1 MLLEDFLTEWN
12 NSQPTIMV
20 HTSGSTGKP
29 KEMHVEK
36 NRMLASAKMTCDFL
50 GLKPDDTALL
60 CMPLDYI
67 AGKMVVVRSLERRM
81 RLLSVPPTSHPLK
94 DINEHINFAAFVP
107 MQVVNTLKVP
117 DEIEKFKQ
125 IDNVII
131 GGGAIDYALECVLR
145 AYANNIY
152 STYGMTETLSHIAL
166 RRIAPISERG
176 TDCLQTAGWYT
187 PFANVKLS
195 QTDEGCLIID
205 APMVC
210 ANRLITNDIVELNEK
225 GQFRILGRKDNTI
238 NTGGVK
244 VQIEEVEAA
253 LRNAITDL
261 TTSAEHPHSDIKFI
275 ITSSPDSTF
284 GEVVVILIPENMKEE
299 DRRALHL
306 AIQQLPKY
314 WQPKKIVEVATLPLT
329 ETCKPDRATAKLLAK
344 Q

>member
-145 AYANNIY
+145 TYANNIY

-166 RRIAPISERG
+166 RRIAPISEKG

>member
-1 MLLEDFLTEWN
+1 MQLEDFLAEWN
-12 NSQPTIMV
+12 NSQPTITV

-36 NRMLASAKMTCDFL
+36 KRMLASAKMTCDFL

-67 AGKMVVVRSLERRM
+67 AGKMVVVRSLERGM

-107 MQVVNTLKVP
+107 MQVVNTLKEP

-125 IDNVII
+125 IDNIII
-131 GGGAIDYALECVLR
+131 GGGAVDYALECVLR
-145 AYANNIY
+145 TYANNIY

-166 RRIAPISERG
+166 RRIAPLAENG
-176 TDCLQTAGWYT
+176 TDCQQDEGWYT

-195 QTDEGCLIID
+195 QTDEGCLVID

-210 ANRLITNDIVELNEK
+210 SERLVTNDIVEMNEK
-225 GQFRILGRKDNTI
+225 GQFRIIGRKDNTI

-244 VQIEEVEAA
+244 VQIEEVETV
-253 LRNAITDL
+253 LRNAISNL
-261 TTSAEHPHSDIKFI
+261 STSSEHDHSDAKFI

-284 GEVVVILIPENMKEE
+284 GEIIVILIPKNMEKEG
-299 DRRALHL
+299 RRVLHL
-306 AIQQLPKY
+306 AMQQLPKY
-314 WQPKKIVEVATLPLT
+314 WQPKKIVEVDALPLT